1 MAVPKHAFDAARSLL
16 SIPVAAF
23 IKSEAAHLPSGS
35 GIVVVHA
42 RERIGD
48 ALIKLAQR
56 SILSA
61 PLIDDSGRVAGFF
74 DVKNVVK
81 AFTASDTEEIEVIR
95 ANIGPGEPTSH
106 PLKKTLRGRFVD
118 LPVSDLPASSD
129 GHYLFSESDPQLKN
143 VSMQDL
149 VQTCLLRGSSHRVAV
164 YIPIGETGLEL
175 LTIVS
180 ASDVIRYLFERCDA
194 FDSMASTSLAD
205 LGLVYRG
212 IDRVPRGVIRVDAS
226 AAALDAF
233 ELMAVHD
240 VSALA
245 IVDSA
250 GKLVANLSP
259 SDLRVVLPGACLCRK
274 RGARR
279 RRRRRRTKLINR
291 LQTTSAC
298 WNAPCAA
305 CWSWSAL
312 AVTARQMGW

>member
-1 MAVPKHAFDAARSLL
+1 MAAPKHVFAAARALL

-42 RERIGD
+42 RERVGD
-48 ALIKLAQR
+48 ALIKLAR
-56 SILSA
+56 HSILSA
-61 PLIDDSGRVAGFF
+61 PLIDEAGRVAGFF
-74 DVKNVVK
+74 DIKNVVK

-95 ANIGPGEPTSH
+95 ANIGPGEPDSH
-106 PLKKTLRGRFVD
+106 PLKKPLRGRFVD
-118 LPVSDLPASSD
+118 LPVAELPASSD
-129 GHYLFSESDPQLKN
+129 GHYLFSESDPQLRN
-143 VSMQDL
+143 VSMHDL

-180 ASDVIRYLFERCDA
+180 SSNVIRYLFERCDA

-212 IDRVPRGVIRVDAS
+212 IADRVPRGVIRVDAS

-274 RGARR
+274 RGARL
-279 RRRRRRTKLINR
+279 RRRRRRTKLINQ

-312 AVTARQMGW
+312 AATA